1 MRHFDQKAA
10 IADVTG
16 MYDGAE
22 MVMEECAEL
31 IQACS
36 KFLRINGEGTPT
48 SASVNEVY
56 NNLAEEIA
64 DVRITIDEFMLS
76 RPGILETDVNNWEDK
91 KIKRRLKG
99 LADNEDQEL
108 FKKYWQDLIVN
119 MNESSK
125 ADKSVSAFLKKPR
138 YVIHFTNGAV
148 TEVSRDHFSLT
159 IYEDVVCL
167 NHKLDKGRYEQF
179 QTYELEE
186 IASIAM
192 ED

>member
-16 MYDGAE
+16 MYDCAE

-31 IQACS
+31 IRACS

-64 DVRITIDEFMLS
+64 DVRITIDEFLLS
-76 RPGILETDVNNWEDK
+76 RPGILEMEVNEWEDK

-99 LADNEDQEL
+99 LIDGADQEPI
-108 FKKYWQDLIVN
+108 KKYWQDQIVN
-119 MNESSK
+119 MNEKSK
-125 ADKSVSAFLKKPR
+125 SNTFSAAFLKKPR

-186 IASIAM
+186 IASITM